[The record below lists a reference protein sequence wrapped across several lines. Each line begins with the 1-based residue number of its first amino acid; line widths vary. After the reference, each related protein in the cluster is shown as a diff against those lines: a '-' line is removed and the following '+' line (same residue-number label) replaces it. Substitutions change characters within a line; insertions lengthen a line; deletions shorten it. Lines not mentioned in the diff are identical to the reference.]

1 MLRGE
6 SVMEKNMEH
15 EMQTGITLEFK
26 VFAQASVTC
35 PCGVHACQRS
45 TSNFVFA
52 RPDSS
57 ARLEQG

>member
-1 MLRGE
+1 
-6 SVMEKNMEH
+6 MEKNMEH
-15 EMQTGITLEFK
+15 EMQTGIALELK

-45 TSNFVFA
+45 TSNFVFV